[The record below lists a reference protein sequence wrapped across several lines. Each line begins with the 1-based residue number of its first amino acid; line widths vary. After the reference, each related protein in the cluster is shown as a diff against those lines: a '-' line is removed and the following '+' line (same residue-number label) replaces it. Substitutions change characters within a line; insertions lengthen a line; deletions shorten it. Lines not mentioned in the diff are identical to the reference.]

1 MELTMKMDATPEEF
15 FERIEKSLIADIR
28 MSTGKSVPAGKLN
41 GYKYKKVTAGKKG
54 LELKVKIKSY
64 RRPEHYEARFTS
76 AQGTNTISY
85 RVTPTE
91 DGGITVDYAENFS
104 PSAQQGRTMA
114 ALNDKVYDFRVRHRA
129 KSLLKSI
136 AKDIKQARKN
146 GITEVVLPE
155 ELTEDDSNAAE

>member
-1 MELTMKMDATPEEF
+1 MELTMNMDATPEEF

-28 MSTGKSVPAGKLN
+28 MSTGKSVPAAKLN

-54 LELKVKIKSY
+54 LELKIKIRSY
-64 RRPEHYEARFTS
+64 RRPERYEARFTS

-85 RVTPTE
+85 HVAPAAG
-91 DGGITVDYAENFS
+91 GGITVDYAEAFT
-104 PSAQQGRTMA
+104 PAVRQGRALT

-146 GITEVVLPE
+146 GVTEVVLPE
-155 ELTEDDSNAAE
+155 ELTEDDPNLAE